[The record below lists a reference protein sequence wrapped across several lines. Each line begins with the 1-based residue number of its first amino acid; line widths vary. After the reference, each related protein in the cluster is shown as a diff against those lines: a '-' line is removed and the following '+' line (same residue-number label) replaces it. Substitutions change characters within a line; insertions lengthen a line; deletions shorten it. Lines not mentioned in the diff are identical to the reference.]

1 MNVNAG
7 MRLLNEGV
15 NLTFI
20 VTDEQEKLTQETP
33 GNGKYVDDEPIKPKE
48 LGLCGNVVDV
58 RFFQGAMLFITC
70 NRPVDDQDIEA
81 VELPPR
87 GKRRDFVCGPCA
99 ERLLTLK
106 PTVPDMDKPPKM
118 GKLSRHRP
126 GPRLH
131 KGEDLRR

>member
-1 MNVNAG
+1 

-33 GNGKYVDDEPIKPKE
+33 GNGKYVDDEPIKPKRIGCCSN
-48 LGLCGNVVDV
+48 LISVADYCG
-58 RFFQGAMLFITC
+58 
-70 NRPVDDQDIEA
+70 RPIYDQDIEA